1 MVNSDFGPAFILGIA
16 LILSGVA
23 LYGMRSFR
31 PELSR
36 DHDIFF
42 AAIALVSGLIL
53 MFQGWRLDPLLFLGQ
68 LSLAGSAAFFAFEN
82 IRLRGVTTEQ
92 AKRNTPIVDD
102 DRPVSR
108 QYDYDYDYE
117 AEYDELPSVDQRRS
131 SRRIRA
137 SRDVRSTPFDDYR
150 GESRRRRPSASRRR
164 IEPEDDYRDSA
175 YDANSRQPRRR
186 LPNSRRR
193 QEERPLEATATWDAP
208 PARNEWDDRPSRP
221 EKSTWDVSSSDVE
234 IINPSS
240 DVKDVPEASEGGS
253 AYRSG
258 GREPKSLSRYR
269 RRRASSEDR
278 YSYRASTAQGSS
290 EDYADYQPMNS
301 HDEES
306 DMPNDYGERYR

>member
-102 DRPVSR
+102 ERPVSR
-108 QYDYDYDYE
+108 RYEYDYD
-117 AEYDELPSVDQRRS
+117 AEFDELPYAERRAS
-131 SRRIRA
+131 SRRIREG
-137 SRDVRSTPFDDYR
+137 RDVRGVPFDDYQ
-150 GESRRRRPSASRRR
+150 EDPRRRASSSRRRR
-164 IEPEDDYRDSA
+164 IEPEEEYPPSYEA
-175 YDANSRQPRRR
+175 DARSRRR
-186 LPNSRRR
+186 LPYSRRR
-193 QEERPLEATATWDAP
+193 DEERPIEPVSAWEEPARDEWDARSSQP
-208 PARNEWDDRPSRP
+208 NRQ
-221 EKSTWDVSSSDVE
+221 TWDVRPPEVEVKPINDVNINTNMNDSSA
-234 IINPSS
+234 
-240 DVKDVPEASEGGS
+240 PERGS
-253 AYRSG
+253 TYRSG

-269 RRRASSEDR
+269 RRRTSSSDQ
-278 YSYRASTAQGSS
+278 YSYRKSPQGDGD
-290 EDYADYQPMNS
+290 DYADYQPLNS
-301 HDEES
+301 PED
-306 DMPNDYGERYR
+306 DLGANGDYGDR

>member
-108 QYDYDYDYE
+108 QYDYDYE
-117 AEYDELPSVDQRRS
+117 AEYDELPSTEQRRS

-137 SRDVRSTPFDDYR
+137 SRDVRNASFDDYR
-150 GESRRRRPSASRRR
+150 GESRRRRPATNRRR
-164 IEPEDDYRDSA
+164 IETEDDYRDSA
-175 YDANSRQPRRR
+175 YDEASRPPRRR

-193 QEERPLEATATWDAP
+193 QQDRPLEATATWDAHP
-208 PARNEWDDRPSRP
+208 ERNEWDTRPSRA
-221 EKSTWDVSSSDVE
+221 EKPTWDVSSSDIEVS
-234 IINPSS
+234 NPVN
-240 DVKDVPEASEGGS
+240 DVRDVPEASEAGS

-269 RRRASSEDR
+269 RRRASSGDQ
-278 YSYRASTAQGSS
+278 YSYRASSAQGAS

-301 HDEES
+301 PDEEL
-306 DMPNDYGERYR
+306 DTPNDYGERYR